1 MLWIQIFTLGQVGVK
16 TVAVFTPLLVA
27 CACARAASALMPAPR
42 PIAAVAADL
51 AAGRTTSARLVDA
64 CLQRADDGAGE
75 GARAFVALYRE
86 AARAEAAASDALRA
100 RGVVRS
106 ALEGV
111 PVSARARA
119 RDGRRLRRGAYARLQ
134 LERARPCL
142 PPSVPS
148 RALPA
153 RSLSRLK
160 VSVKDLFDVSGD
172 VTRAGSKASTA
183 LVLVKLATWREV
195 GAPGGHCSVVKE
207 KLAARERP
215 SVLPAS

>member
-1 MLWIQIFTLGQVGVK
+1 MK

-119 RDGRRLRRGAYARLQ
+119 RRAQASARRVRAIASSSA
-134 LERARPCL
+134 RARASL
-142 PPSVPS
+142 PPSPL
-148 RALPA
+148 ALSPRA
-153 RSLSRLK
+153 RSLVSR
-160 VSVKDLFDVSGD
+160 
-172 VTRAGSKASTA
+172 
-183 LVLVKLATWREV
+183 
-195 GAPGGHCSVVKE
+195 
-207 KLAARERP
+207 
-215 SVLPAS
+215 